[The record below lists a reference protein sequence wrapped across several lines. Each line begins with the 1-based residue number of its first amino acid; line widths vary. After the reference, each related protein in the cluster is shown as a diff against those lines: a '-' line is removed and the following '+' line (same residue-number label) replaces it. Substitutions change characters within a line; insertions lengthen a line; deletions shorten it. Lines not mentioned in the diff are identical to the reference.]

1 MTGQGFRYRGTAAE
15 ESVRVTLD
23 GRAVDIPRG
32 VSVLGAL
39 LLQADGDQQP
49 DWFCAIGQCQRC
61 RVRVN
66 GDELIACQTYLAPG
80 DRIETPESWSG

>member
-1 MTGQGFRYRGTAAE
+1 MTGPGFRCLEVAGE
-15 ESVRVTLD
+15 GIRVEID
-23 GRAVDIPRG
+23 GRSVEIPRG

-39 LLQADGDQQP
+39 LLQADQGQRP

-66 GDELIACQTYLAPG
+66 GHETTACQAYPAPG
-80 DRIETPESWSG
+80 DRIETPKGWSG